1 MAAAATGETR
11 GCGCHIVAVPFP
23 GRGHVNAMMNLS
35 RLLAARGAAV
45 TFVVTEEWLGLI
57 RSSSTHAEAAGIRIR
72 TIPNVIPSEHGRA
85 ANHSGFLDAVA
96 TEMEAPF
103 ERLLDGLEGP
113 PPAAL
118 VADAYVPWVVGVGN
132 RRGVPVWSL
141 FPMSAAF
148 FSAYYHFDRLPAWLT
163 DYEHAPDSGETIGN
177 SDQRLGHYIAR
188 HASSSIRLSDLEPL
202 IHDKRKVKHILA
214 TISSVRNAQ
223 SLLFTTMYELEAS
236 VIDSLRS
243 VLSCPVYPIGPC
255 VPYMTLEDQHTMSNG
270 EVAGQR
276 DYFTWLDSQPV
287 NSVLY
292 VSLGSFVSVSAS
304 QLEEI
309 ALGLVASQVK
319 FFWILRE
326 QSPRVQELLAGIN
339 NGMILPWC
347 EQLKVLCHH
356 SVGGFLTHCEWKVGL
371 NFRDWASKDDLIG
384 REDIA
389 RAVKK
394 LMSSDETETKALR
407 ERALELKEA
416 SRRAVDKGGSSYCN
430 LSSLMETVCTP
441 K

>member
-1 MAAAATGETR
+1 MAAAAGGTG

-57 RSSSTHAEAAGIRIR
+57 RSSSAAAAAEPAGIRIR
-72 TIPNVIPSEHGRA
+72 TISNVIPSEHGRA

-103 ERLLDGLEGP
+103 DRLLDGLEGP

-148 FSAYYHFDRLPAWLT
+148 FFAYYHFDRLPAWLT
-163 DYEHAPDSGETIGN
+163 NSEHAPESGN
-177 SDQRLGHYIAR
+177 SDQRLGHYIAGQ
-188 HASSSIRLSDLEPL
+188 ASSSIRLSDLEPL
-202 IHDKRKVKHILA
+202 IHNKRTVKHILT
-214 TISSVRNAQ
+214 TISSIRNAQ

-236 VIDSLRS
+236 VIDSL
-243 VLSCPVYPIGPC
+243 
-255 VPYMTLEDQHTMSNG
+255 
-270 EVAGQR
+270 
-276 DYFTWLDSQPV
+276 
-287 NSVLY
+287 
-292 VSLGSFVSVSAS
+292 SFVSVSAS

-309 ALGLVASQVK
+309 ALGLIASEVR
-319 FFWILRE
+319 FLWILRE
-326 QSPRVQELLAGIN
+326 QSPRVQELFSGIN

-347 EQLKVLCHH
+347 EQLEVLCHH
-356 SVGGFLTHCEWKVGL
+356 SVGGFMTHCGMNSTLEGVFAGVPMLALPLFFDQPIDGRLIVEEWKIGL
-371 NFRDWASKDDLIG
+371 AVRDWASKGGLIG

-394 LMSSDETETKALR
+394 LMSSDETGTKALR

-416 SRRAVDKGGSSYCN
+416 SRRAVNEGGSSYCN